1 MANIPLWRYARNT
14 IASTHHQ
21 AFWNAL
27 DDALTPEQK
36 ARIAPGGDLRAIWEA
51 QSAEAAPV
59 ERCHPNPLV
68 VPYDYQGDNAGGQG
82 YRECATS
89 SCGMV
94 AMYWGKITD
103 VNAYSKVRA
112 RFGDTTDIQA
122 QVAALKFLGLN
133 AQFVTTGDAA
143 LLMQEID
150 AGRPV
155 PVGWL
160 HKGPIT
166 RPSGGG
172 HWSVAIGYNPS
183 SFIHNDPN
191 GEALLVPGG
200 FDQSRSG
207 ACVLYSRQNWLRRWE
222 ADGPRTGWAVTVK
235 PR

>member
-1 MANIPLWRYARNT
+1 MTSIPLWRYARNT

-36 ARIAPGGDLRAIWEA
+36 ARIAPGGDLRGIWEA
-51 QSAEAAPV
+51 QAQEAAPAPAPA
-59 ERCHPNPLV
+59 ERCLV
-68 VPYDYQGDNAGGQG
+68 VPYDFQGDNAGGRG

-94 AMYWGKITD
+94 AMFWGKIAD
-103 VNAYSKVRA
+103 VNAYSRIRA

-122 QVAALKFLGLN
+122 QVAALKSLGLN
-133 AQFVTTGDAA
+133 AQFVTNGDAA
-143 LLMQEID
+143 LLEQEID

-160 HKGPIT
+160 HKGPVGN
-166 RPSGGG
+166 PSGGG
-172 HWSVAIGYNPS
+172 HWSVVIGYNPVC
-183 SFIHNDPN
+183 FIHHDPN

-200 FDQSRSG
+200 FSYGRTG
-207 ACVLYSRQNWLRRWE
+207 ARVPYSRQNWLKRWE
-222 ADGPRTGWAVTVK
+222 ADGPRTGWAVIVR